1 MLTKTSDPA
10 RFSDV
15 KLLHDLVRFCMPDPL
30 IDAQQ
35 IVDLDAAVLEQWHSD
50 W

>member
-10 RFSDV
+10 RFSDME
-15 KLLHDLVRFCMPDPL
+15 LLHDLACASVADPL

-35 IVDLDAAVLEQWHSD
+35 IVDLDAAV
-50 W
+50 